1 MSVFTADIGL
11 SLVVVV
17 VVIVVSHR
25 VAPARQCY
33 DGSRAEDVTSM
44 DESSR
49 EQWLASDFERQR
61 PRLRAVAYRVLGS
74 AADADDAVQE
84 AWLRL
89 SRSDASDITNLGGWL
104 TTVVGRISLDMLR
117 SRSSRREDSWDAGL
131 AELVGPG
138 DARTTAASPPQPPD
152 PASEA
157 ELADSIGLALLVVLD
172 TLAPAERLAFVLHDL
187 FGMPFEQIADIIDR
201 SPAATRQLAS
211 RARRRV
217 RSADAAESSPART
230 RQREVVTAFLAAA
243 RGGDFAALL
252 EMLDPDV
259 VLTADAAAI
268 AMGAPKALRGPDAV
282 AQRFNGGARS
292 ARLAAFDGGIGAV
305 WTLHGEPKVAFRFT
319 VDGDRVTGVEM
330 VADRARLD
338 AMGIY
343 YLTP

>member
-1 MSVFTADIGL
+1 
-11 SLVVVV
+11 LVVVV
-17 VVIVVSHR
+17 VEEVAVSHR

-33 DGSRAEDVTSM
+33 DGPRPEDVTTM
-44 DESSR
+44 DDSPR
-49 EQWLASDFERQR
+49 EQWLARDFEQQR

-89 SRSDASDITNLGGWL
+89 SRSDTSEVANLAGWL

-117 SRSSRREDSWDAGL
+117 SRGSRREDSWDAGL
-131 AELVGPG
+131 ADLVGTG
-138 DARTTAASPPQPPD
+138 EARVDAGPTTQHAPD

-187 FGMPFEQIADIIDR
+187 FGMPFEQIADIVDR

-217 RSADAAESSPART
+217 RSADAAETSPART
-230 RQREVVTAFLAAA
+230 RQREVVSAFLAAA

-259 VLTADAAAI
+259 VLTADEAAT
-268 AMGAPKALRGPDAV
+268 AMGAPAQLRGPDAV
-282 AQRFNGGARS
+282 AQRFNGGAKS
-292 ARLAAFDGGIGAV
+292 ARLAAFDGGVGAV
-305 WTLHGEPKVAFRFT
+305 WTLHGEPQVAFRFT
-319 VDGDRVTGVEM
+319 VEGDVVTGIEM
-330 VADRARLD
+330 VADRARLRT
-338 AMGIY
+338 MEIY
-343 YLTP
+343 YLPS

>member
-1 MSVFTADIGL
+1 
-11 SLVVVV
+11 
-17 VVIVVSHR
+17 
-25 VAPARQCY
+25 
-33 DGSRAEDVTSM
+33 M

-49 EQWLASDFERQR
+49 EEWLARDFEQQR

-89 SRSDASDITNLGGWL
+89 SRSDTSEVSNLAGWL

-117 SRSSRREDSWDAGL
+117 SRSSRREDSWDTGL
-131 AELVGPG
+131 AELVASG
-138 DARTTAASPPQPPD
+138 DVRTAPTQPTRPAPD
-152 PASEA
+152 PASEV

-187 FGMPFEQIADIIDR
+187 FGMPFEQIAEILDR

-217 RSADAAESSPART
+217 RAADADESGPART

-243 RGGDFAALL
+243 RGGDFSALL

-259 VLTADAAAI
+259 VLSADEAAV
-268 AMGAPKALRGPDAV
+268 AMGSPDVLRGPEAV

-305 WTLHGEPKVAFRFT
+305 WTLRGEAMVAFRFT
-319 VDGDRVTGVEM
+319 VDDRDLVTGIEM

-338 AMGIY
+338 AMEIWF
-343 YLTP
+343 LTS

>member
-1 MSVFTADIGL
+1 
-11 SLVVVV
+11 
-17 VVIVVSHR
+17 
-25 VAPARQCY
+25 
-33 DGSRAEDVTSM
+33 M
-44 DESSR
+44 DDSPR
-49 EQWLASDFERQR
+49 EQWLARDFEQQR

-89 SRSDASDITNLGGWL
+89 SRSDTSEVANLAGWL

-117 SRSSRREDSWDAGL
+117 SRGSRREDSWDAGL
-131 AELVGPG
+131 ADLVGTG
-138 DARTTAASPPQPPD
+138 EVRVDAGPTTQHAPD

-187 FGMPFEQIADIIDR
+187 FGMPFEQIADIVDR

-217 RSADAAESSPART
+217 RSADAAETSPART
-230 RQREVVTAFLAAA
+230 RQREVVSAFLAAA

-259 VLTADAAAI
+259 VLTADEAAT
-268 AMGAPKALRGPDAV
+268 AMGAPAQLRGPDAV
-282 AQRFNGGARS
+282 AQRFNGGAKS
-292 ARLAAFDGGIGAV
+292 ARLAAFDGGVGAV
-305 WTLHGEPKVAFRFT
+305 WTLHGEPQVAFRFT
-319 VDGDRVTGVEM
+319 VEGDVVTGIEM
-330 VADRARLD
+330 VADRARLRT
-338 AMGIY
+338 MEIY
-343 YLTP
+343 YLPS